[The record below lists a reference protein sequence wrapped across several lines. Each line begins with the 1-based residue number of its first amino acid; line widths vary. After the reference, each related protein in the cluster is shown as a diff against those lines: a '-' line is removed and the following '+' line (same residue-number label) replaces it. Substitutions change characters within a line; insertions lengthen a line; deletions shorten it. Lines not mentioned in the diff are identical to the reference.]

1 LNLPLPAL
9 DRHRLVRAGALALLI
24 AALPGAAHAARSRS
38 GVDLTLVAYS
48 TPSQAYA
55 QLIPAFEKTTVGKDI
70 TLHTSFGASG
80 SQSRA
85 VVAGLSADVVNF
97 SLAPDVDRLV
107 SAGLVAKNW
116 NAGPL
121 KGMVTDSVVVLVVR
135 KGNPKR
141 IHTWDDLLKSGI
153 DVITP
158 NPFTSGGARWNIMAA
173 YGAELKLKKS
183 TLAATTYLKNLFAHV
198 SVQSSSAREELQAFV
213 GGKGD
218 VMIDYEDDAILAQKN
233 GAKIDYVM
241 PDQTILIENPIAVI
255 SSGSHV
261 AQANAFVSWLQ
272 SPAGQKIWGQQG
284 YRPVLPAVAKT
295 FKFPIP
301 KQLFTI
307 DSLGGWIRVTKQ
319 FFDPQNGIMAQI
331 ERGHGVSTGS

>member
-1 LNLPLPAL
+1 MPSPVVG
-9 DRHRLVRAGALALLI
+9 RHRWAGAAAIALLI
-24 AALPGAAHAARSRS
+24 AGLPSAAHAARPSA

-48 TPSQAYA
+48 TPTAA
-55 QLIPAFEKTTVGKDI
+55 FATLIPAFEKTSAGKNI
-70 TLHTSFGASG
+70 TFHTSFGASG
-80 SQSRA
+80 TQSRA
-85 VVAGLSADVVNF
+85 VVAGLAADVVNF
-97 SLAPDVDRLV
+97 SLSPDVARLV

-135 KGNPKR
+135 KGNPKH
-141 IHTWDDLLKSGI
+141 IQTWDDLLKPGV

-158 NPFTSGGARWNIMAA
+158 NPFTSGGARWNVMAA
-173 YGAELKLKKS
+173 YGAELQLKKS
-183 TLAATTYLKNLFAHV
+183 PSAATTYLKNLFAHV
-198 SVQSSSAREELQAFV
+198 SVQSSSAREELQTFV

-218 VMIDYEDDAILAQKN
+218 VMIDYEDDTILAQKK
-233 GAKIDYVM
+233 GAKIDYIV

-261 AQANAFVSWLQ
+261 AQATAFVSWLQ
-272 SPAGQKIWGQQG
+272 SPAGQTIWGQQG

-295 FKFPIP
+295 FTFPTP
-301 KQLFTI
+301 KDLFTI
-307 DSLGGWIRVTKQ
+307 DSLGGWTKVTKQ

-331 ERGHGVSTGS
+331 ERGRGVSTGS